1 LVSNSKRFSGCR
13 RALSFHQRSPVA
25 VLLRNLPC
33 GLTVIGGLLSRS
45 LTVILRLLSRSL
57 TVILRLLS
65 RSLTVILRSRLR
77 PTLTGGKKPSYDRNT
92 HSRKCPCPGS
102 ISFKELHIELATG
115 TGTARGPSSTP
126 KTQHQSH
133 HESHRRAD
141 DV

>member
-1 LVSNSKRFSGCR
+1 MVSNSKRFSGCR

-33 GLTVIGGLLSRS
+33 GLTVIGG
-45 LTVILRLLSRSL
+45 LLSRSL